1 MIVDI
6 FNTNNTYNVIY
17 ADPPWQYT
25 NNYTRGRIR
34 ADMGSVIDHPVMKH
48 SKKPD
53 VVRNLIAELFDSNC
67 IKLELFARQEFRGWD
82 CWGNEV

>member
-1 MIVDI
+1 
-6 FNTNNTYNVIY
+6 
-17 ADPPWQYT
+17 
-25 NNYTRGRIR
+25 
-34 ADMGSVIDHPVMKH
+34 MGSVIDHPVMKH